1 MQKVLIYTLIS
12 DVPRLVCM
20 LSCSVCPGPYLKS
33 RGTSV
38 SLCLTWFCLFL
49 MSIQHS
55 ISLHTQP
62 PLLAACVIELH
73 WEMELHAA
81 ELNSCWWVLEGSSE
95 VSSAEARSCSKTAWH
110 ARGCRGSSG
119 TLWDLHCAW
128 TGGKNGAVRSSG
140 GTAIHSG
147 AVEMHSCCLISVHCR
162 DDHKPVLSLPPAI
175 AVPSVLS
182 KWGN

>member
-95 VSSAEARSCSKTAWH
+95 VSSAEACSFPPA
-110 ARGCRGSSG
+110 ANQLDMPVAAEEAQVPSG
-119 TLWDLHCAW
+119 ICIVPGLEERMGLW
-128 TGGKNGAVRSSG
+128 GAVVAQPF
-140 GTAIHSG
+140 TA
-147 AVEMHSCCLISVHCR
+147 
-162 DDHKPVLSLPPAI
+162 VL
-175 AVPSVLS
+175 
-182 KWGN
+182 